1 MTTAKSH
8 AIEGRADLSR
18 FVIHLTRDDTDDFPD
33 YGASAA
39 ENFKAIIKEREVSAF
54 QPHCLYSDQI
64 PKKHEDKFS
73 VCCFTEI
80 PLSELHLLTRHIK
93 GRQIQLSEYGI
104 VFSREFLISK
114 GAQPAIYINSYHK
127 NMWLREAADRIW
139 KIAEESNFQDCN
151 IWRILPFLNAM
162 HERYDFTWERE
173 WRICGDLTFAP
184 EDIVCVSVPED
195 GEEELR
201 REFLGRGVPV
211 ISPGW
216 STERIVSEF
225 SNQAR
230 QAKREWISTKK
241 EKRRRK
247 KRKRNDK

>member
-1 MTTAKSH
+1 MPTAKSR
-8 AIEGRADLSR
+8 AIEGRTDLSR
-18 FVIHLTRDDTDDFPD
+18 FVIHLTRDDTDDFD
-33 YGASAA
+33 EDGASAA
-39 ENFKAIIKEREVSAF
+39 ENFKTIVEERKIYSF
-54 QPHCLYSDQI
+54 QPHCLYSDKI
-64 PKKHEDKFS
+64 PEKHENKFW

-93 GRQIQLSEYGI
+93 GRRYQLSEYGL

-127 NMWLREAADRIW
+127 NVWLREAADSIW
-139 KIAEESNFQDCN
+139 EIAERNDFQNCN

-173 WRICGDLTFAP
+173 WRICGDLAFAP
-184 EDIVCVSVPED
+184 EDIVCVTLPED

-201 REFLGRGVPV
+201 RKFLGRGVPV

-230 QAKREWISTKK
+230 QAKREWIYARK
-241 EKRRRK
+241 EKRRRIK
-247 KRKRNDK
+247 KQRRAK